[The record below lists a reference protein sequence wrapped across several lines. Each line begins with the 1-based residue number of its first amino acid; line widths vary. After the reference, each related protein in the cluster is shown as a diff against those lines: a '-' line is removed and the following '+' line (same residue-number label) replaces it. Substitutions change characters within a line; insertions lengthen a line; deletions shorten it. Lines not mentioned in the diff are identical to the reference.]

1 MKQVFVA
8 GTTFVTPQ
16 AAGSNQRFSTLD
28 AGEVGIWGPREDSL
42 EGDFFATALVQTSFE
57 GGTADDGSDDVTMG
71 QAVLLKPQFQLVQ
84 GMPAGSNP
92 IASPIINASQVQKI
106 QYISY
111 TASAKGTA
119 AINMSGKTAGAGDR
133 ISFRFLVKFDGD
145 VSVYD
150 AQINGT
156 ASKLGLGH
164 YNNRV
169 IPFEYELATGTLDTE
184 GASLATEI
192 NNSVIGN
199 FATAAYNTGTD
210 TITLTANSEGTIIEI
225 INLTQ
230 DEGDFLASEGASAQS
245 LVTNTV
251 PTVGAGNSHQ
261 VLSEE
266 KQARYSQGN
275 FNRMYFP
282 DNYTSYADSS
292 TDYDQV
298 RITYRNNLSPN
309 VFHGGNAG
317 LNELVFYWKDT
328 AHDSTLWDTVFACNA
343 AMQAASGTITHFI
356 NS

>member
-8 GTTFVTPQ
+8 GTSYVTPQ
-16 AAGSNQRFSTLD
+16 AGGSNQRFSTLD
-28 AGEVGIWGPREDSL
+28 AGEVGIWGNREDSL
-42 EGDFFATALVQTSFE
+42 EGDFFNTSLVIKTVAE
-57 GGTADDGSDDVTMG
+57 TDTGGVVAGTVLG
-71 QAVLLKPQFQLVQ
+71 QALLTKPQFQLVQ
-84 GMPAGSNP
+84 GMPAGGNP
-92 IASPIINASQVQKI
+92 IASPIINASQVQRI
-106 QYISY
+106 EYI
-111 TASAKGTA
+111 THVASASGTA
-119 AINMSGKTAGAGDR
+119 AINMSGKTPAAGER
-133 ISFRFLVKFDGD
+133 FSFRFLVKFDGD

-156 ASKLGLGH
+156 SNKLGLGH

-169 IPFEYELATGTLDTE
+169 IPFEYACATATLDTE

-210 TITLTANSEGTIIEI
+210 TITLTANSAGTIIEI

-230 DEGDFLASEGASAQS
+230 DEGDFLAAEGASAQS

-251 PTVGAGNSHQ
+251 PTVGAGNWHQ

-266 KQARYSQGN
+266 KQARYAQGN

-282 DNYTSYADSS
+282 DEYTSYVDTSGS
-292 TDYDQV
+292 TVYDQV
-298 RITYRNNLSPN
+298 RITYKNNLPGN
-309 VFHGGNAG
+309 MFYGGNAG
-317 LNELVFYWKDT
+317 VNELVFFWKET
-328 AHDSTLWDTVFACNA
+328 AGGSTAWDEVFGFTQNTSSTL
-343 AMQAASGTITHFI
+343 FI

>member
-8 GTTFVTPQ
+8 GTTHVTPI
-16 AAGSNQRFSTLD
+16 AAGSNQRFSDLS
-28 AGEVGIWGPREDSL
+28 AGQVGIWGPREDSL
-42 EGDFFATALVQTSFE
+42 EGDFFASALVQSQIDT
-57 GGTADDGSDDVTMG
+57 TDADTGESLTTLG
-71 QAVLLKPQFQLVQ
+71 QALMLKPQFQLVQ
-84 GMPAGSNP
+84 GMPAGGNP

-106 QYISY
+106 DYITHVPS
-111 TASAKGTA
+111 TSGTA
-119 AINMSGKTAGAGDR
+119 AINMSGKTAGVGDR

-156 ASKLGLGH
+156 SNKLGLGH

-169 IPFEYELATGTLDTE
+169 IPFEYELATATLDTE

-230 DEGDFLASEGASAQS
+230 DEGDFLAAEGASAQS

-251 PTVGAGNSHQ
+251 PTVGAGNWHQ

-282 DNYTSYADSS
+282 DEYTTYVDTSGS
-292 TDYDQV
+292 TVYDQV
-298 RITYRNNLSPN
+298 RITYKNNLPGN
-309 VFHGGNAG
+309 MFYGGNAG
-317 LNELVFYWKDT
+317 VNELVFFWKET
-328 AHDSTLWDTVFACNA
+328 AGGSTAWDEVFGFSQNVSSTL
-343 AMQAASGTITHFI
+343 FI